1 MCGIAGILTFGFD
14 AEGIDR
20 ERLLRMS
27 DAIAHRGPDDE
38 GLWTDRSPGAAC
50 GLAARRLAVTD
61 PGPASAQPFRY
72 MDRYIVVHNGEV
84 YNHKEL
90 KRLLQQD
97 GCPICTD
104 SDTEVV
110 ASAYHRFGASCVEH
124 FDGQFAFAVWDN
136 ERKSLFCARDRFGEK
151 PFFHHF
157 DESTH
162 TLSFAS
168 ELKALWAAG
177 VPRRMRPASMLH
189 FLTLGITSHPLFP
202 ELTFF
207 EDVFQLPPAHT
218 LTFHEGMEAPVVER
232 YWDIDKETLR
242 DISEKEAVSHFHE
255 LYDRSVRSRIPLDS
269 PWGLML
275 SGGIDSSS
283 IAAVCHRHSASERS
297 AGSFSA
303 SFPGFGKDESPLI
316 RSVALK
322 TGFRPLLVVP
332 DAEGLVEHIETVARH
347 QEEPFG
353 SAGVYAQ
360 WEVHRMAKREGVKV
374 LLDGQGADE
383 VLGGYTRY
391 VHWHLQERL
400 RQEKRKVIDE
410 EARALRE
417 NGFLEEWG
425 WKNRLAS
432 RWPGTAAAWLE
443 RKATRTHIRNADIEP
458 GFRDEHSG
466 AGFIHKPL
474 VRRLNDILHF
484 DACMGA
490 LQTLLRYA
498 DRNAMA
504 HGIEARLPFLSH
516 ELVEFLF
523 SLPSDF
529 KIRGGWT
536 KWILRRSFND
546 FVPAEVSERKGKT
559 GFEPPQQDW
568 MNHEKVRTEII
579 AARRKLVD
587 AKMLHPSVL
596 KRPLDPQPAYSE
608 DNRDWRYWNASLFL

>member
-1 MCGIAGILTFGFD
+1 MCGIAGMLPLGDD
-14 AEGIDR
+14 AEWTGL
-20 ERLLRMS
+20 ERLRRMS
-27 DAIAHRGPDDE
+27 DALAHRGPDDE
-38 GLWTDRSPGAAC
+38 GLWTDESPDSKC

-72 MDRYIVVHNGEV
+72 MDRYVVVHNGEV
-84 YNHKEL
+84 YNRREL
-90 KRLLQQD
+90 KSILQKE
-97 GCPICTD
+97 GCPFRTD

-110 ASAYHRFGASCVEH
+110 AAAYHRFGDSCVDR
-124 FDGQFAFAVWDN
+124 FDGMFAFAVWD
-136 ERKSLFCARDRFGEK
+136 ERSKRLFCARDRFGEK

-157 DESTH
+157 DSSTR

-168 ELKALWAAG
+168 EMKALWAAG
-177 VPRRMRPASMLH
+177 IPRRMRPASMLH

-207 EDVFQLPPAHT
+207 EDVFQLPAAHT
-218 LTFHEGMEAPVVER
+218 LTFGEGMEAPVLKR
-232 YWDIDKETLR
+232 YWDLDKETIR
-242 DISEKEAVSHFHE
+242 DISETEAIAQFRRLLE
-255 LYDRSVRSRIPLDS
+255 ESVRRRIPSDS

-275 SGGIDSSS
+275 SGGMDSSS
-283 IAAVCHRHSASERS
+283 IAALCNRIAVSVSS
-297 AGSFSA
+297 GGSFSA
-303 SFPGFGKDESPLI
+303 SFPGFGKDESSII
-316 RSVALK
+316 RSVAEK
-322 TGFRPLLVVP
+322 TGFRPQLAVP
-332 DAEGLVEHIETVARH
+332 DADGLLEHIGTIARH

-400 RQEKRKVIDE
+400 RQVKREAVDE
-410 EARALRE
+410 EARTLIS
-417 NGFLEEWG
+417 NGFLEGWD
-425 WKNRLAS
+425 WKNRLAA
-432 RWPGTAAAWLE
+432 RFPGMAAAWLE
-443 RKATRTHIRNADIEP
+443 RKAGKKHRRNADIDP
-458 GFRDEHSG
+458 GFRDSHSG

-474 VRRLNDILHF
+474 VRRLNDILYF

-498 DRNAMA
+498 DRNAMS
-504 HGIEARLPFLSH
+504 HGIEVRLPFLSH
-516 ELVEFLF
+516 ELVEFIF
-523 SLPSDF
+523 SLPSEW

-536 KWILRRSFND
+536 KWILRQSLND
-546 FVPAEVSERKGKT
+546 AISAEVSERKGKT
-559 GFEPPQQDW
+559 GFEPPQADW
-568 MNHEKVRTEII
+568 MRHERIQAEIGK
-579 AARRKLVD
+579 ARQRLVD

-596 KRPLDPQPAYSE
+596 KRPLESQPAYSE